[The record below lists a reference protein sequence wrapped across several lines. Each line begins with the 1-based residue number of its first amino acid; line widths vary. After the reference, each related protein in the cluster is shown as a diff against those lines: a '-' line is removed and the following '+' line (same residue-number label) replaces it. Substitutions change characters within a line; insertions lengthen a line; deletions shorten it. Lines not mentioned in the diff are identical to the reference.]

1 MSTGIVQDK
10 LSQFYILYSQM
21 TRIIC
26 KCISICVS
34 RHFSAYIVVHAV
46 YAIFLFSQCLISLP
60 LGSATIEKFKVR
72 CFDWLDEGERIS
84 RDPVLDQF
92 SVLSYAIT
100 QTTEGA
106 YLREETVLVSGEQ
119 PA

>member
-1 MSTGIVQDK
+1 
-10 LSQFYILYSQM
+10 M
-21 TRIIC
+21 TRTIC
-26 KCISICVS
+26 KGISICVG
-34 RHFSAYIVVHAV
+34 RHFSAYIVILPF
-46 YAIFLFSQCLISLP
+46 YASLLFPRGSFSLP

-106 YLREETVLVSGEQ
+106 YLREETVLVSGERPSQ
-119 PA
+119 VEMD

>member
-1 MSTGIVQDK
+1 MART
-10 LSQFYILYSQM
+10 
-21 TRIIC
+21 IC

-34 RHFSAYIVVHAV
+34 RLFSAYIVVHPF
-46 YAIFLFSQCLISLP
+46 YQSLLFSHCSFSLL

-92 SVLSYAIT
+92 SVLSYAII